1 MDLMLG
7 VEQTPAKSLV
17 FTIKFLFSEEITGAD
32 GARKCDDVIPHK
44 LHRHTTIK
52 EKSVVK

>member
-17 FTIKFLFSEEITGAD
+17 STIKFLFSEEITGAD

-44 LHRHTTIK
+44 LHRPTTIK